1 MSEFGRFVG
10 EEDEKGRIS
19 INKKLYFFYMG
30 VILLQGASAVDQ
42 KFFEPSDEQVP
53 SVVRHVDEVDSQT
66 FDELDVGK
74 GTLIYN
80 EAEDTYVVYVEDN
93 DDNPGVDA
101 GWYEFDPN
109 IPVAETEEQVTFR
122 LVAGRSFQVAQIS
135 HRCRHL
141 ARQASYCA
149 SNQCGDL

>member
-109 IPVAETEEQVTFR
+109 IPVAETEE
-122 LVAGRSFQVAQIS
+122 
-135 HRCRHL
+135 
-141 ARQASYCA
+141 
-149 SNQCGDL
+149 